1 MELYILSRQNLN
13 ILSVC
18 KLVDYQINL
27 DEETNA
33 KSTFKLINTNGLIKG
48 NYAIL
53 NGLYK
58 QFLFIIDEVNQEKDS
73 NICELVC
80 LDISNIFDRK
90 IIEKNTEEMTEN
102 SIEEFIINTINDNF
116 VNSNDW
122 VLNLSYI
129 ELNQLTTTK
138 TSVLTNSENGLYNFH
153 TFLTNC
159 RQYKNIFTTFSF
171 KMVTTSSGGKALKLQ
186 IDVGYEAK
194 QQKMIDTTLP
204 EVTNYNKIK
213 EENVTAKV
221 TVYIRENQTEYNLY
235 LKSDRTTTTN
245 KNDPNR
251 VFGNIEVISV
261 EKAEDAPSEALNV
274 MKGNRYNHLVEFN
287 IYKKSNLMNIS
298 DLEIG
303 TPILIKTDDEIYE
316 SYISAI
322 NINNSNFVGFK
333 SGNLRITLID
343 KLKKGE

>member
-1 MELYILSRQNLN
+1 MELYILSRKDLALLSISKLIDYEIN
-13 ILSVC
+13 I
-18 KLVDYQINL
+18 
-27 DEETNA
+27 DEETNS
-33 KSTFKLINTNGLIKG
+33 KSTFKLINTNGLMKG
-48 NYAIL
+48 NYIIL

-58 QFLFIIDEVNQEKDS
+58 QFLFIIDEVNLVKDS
-73 NICELVC
+73 NVCELVC

-90 IIEKNTEEMTEN
+90 IIEKNTEQMTDD
-102 SIEEFIINTINDNF
+102 SIEDFIINTINNNF
-116 VNSNDW
+116 VNSNDS

-129 ELNQLTTTK
+129 ELNKLTTTK
-138 TSVLTNSENGLYNFH
+138 TNVLTNAEEGLYNFH
-153 TFLTNC
+153 TFLINC

-171 KMVTTSSGGKALKLQ
+171 EMVSTTLGKVLKLK
-186 IDVGYEAK
+186 IDIGYEDK
-194 QQKMIDTTLP
+194 SQKMIDTTLP

-213 EENVTAKV
+213 EDNVTAKV

-235 LKSDRTTTTN
+235 LKSDKTTTTN

-261 EKAEDAPSEALNV
+261 EKEEDAPSEALNI

-287 IYKKSNLMNIS
+287 IYKNSNLIDIS
-298 DLEIG
+298 SLDIG
-303 TPILIKTDDEIYE
+303 TPILIKTNEEIYE

-333 SGNLRITLID
+333 SGNLRVTLID
-343 KLKKGE
+343 KLKKGD

>member
-53 NGLYK
+53 NGLYE

-90 IIEKNTEEMTEN
+90 IIEKNTDEMTTN

-116 VNSNDW
+116 VNSNDSI
-122 VLNLSYI
+122 LNLSYI
-129 ELNQLTTTK
+129 ELNQLTSTK
-138 TSVLTNSENGLYNFH
+138 TTVLTNAENGLYNFH

-159 RQYKNIFTTFSF
+159 RQYKNIFTTFKF
-171 KMVTTSSGGKALKLQ
+171 EMVSRSSTGITMKLK
-186 IDVGYEAK
+186 IDIGYEDK
-194 QQKMIDTTLP
+194 TQKMIDTTLP

-213 EENVTAKV
+213 EDNVTAKV

-261 EKAEDAPSEALNV
+261 EKAEDAPSEALNI

-287 IYKKSNLMNIS
+287 IYKKSNLINIS

>member
-1 MELYILSRQNLN
+1 MELYILSRKDLALLSISKLIDYEIN
-13 ILSVC
+13 I
-18 KLVDYQINL
+18 

-33 KSTFKLINTNGLIKG
+33 KSMFKLINTNGLMKG
-48 NYAIL
+48 NYIIL

-58 QFLFIIDEVNQEKDS
+58 QFLFIIDEVNLVKYS
-73 NICELVC
+73 NVCELVC

-90 IIEKNTEEMTEN
+90 IIEKNIDQMTED
-102 SIEEFIINTINDNF
+102 SIEEFIINNINDNF
-116 VNSNDW
+116 VNSNDS

-171 KMVTTSSGGKALKLQ
+171 KMVTTPMGKVLKLQ

-194 QQKMIDTTLP
+194 IQKMIDTTLTV
-204 EVTNYNKIK
+204 VTNYNKIK

-251 VFGNIEVISV
+251 VFGSIEVISV
-261 EKAEDAPSEALNV
+261 EKEEDAPSEALNV

-287 IYKKSNLMNIS
+287 IYKNSNLIDIS
-298 DLEIG
+298 SLDIG
-303 TPILIKTDDEIYE
+303 TPILIKTNEEIYE

-333 SGNLRITLID
+333 SGNLRVTLID